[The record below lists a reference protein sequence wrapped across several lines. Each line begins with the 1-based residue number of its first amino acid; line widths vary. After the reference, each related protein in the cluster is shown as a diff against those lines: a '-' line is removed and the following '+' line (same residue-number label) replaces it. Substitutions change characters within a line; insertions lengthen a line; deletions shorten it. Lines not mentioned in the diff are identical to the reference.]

1 MINFHLFLGEDE
13 IRNHCLQLWQN
24 LSQDEKADYK
34 TPRIPKRKRE
44 EEEQNVSTASKLAR
58 FAISK

>member
-1 MINFHLFLGEDE
+1 MIFYLFLGEEE

-44 EEEQNVSTASKLAR
+44 DEQNVSTASKLA
-58 FAISK
+58 

>member
-1 MINFHLFLGEDE
+1 MIFYLFLGEEE

-44 EEEQNVSTASKLAR
+44 DEQNVSTASKLAR
-58 FAISK
+58 FALSK